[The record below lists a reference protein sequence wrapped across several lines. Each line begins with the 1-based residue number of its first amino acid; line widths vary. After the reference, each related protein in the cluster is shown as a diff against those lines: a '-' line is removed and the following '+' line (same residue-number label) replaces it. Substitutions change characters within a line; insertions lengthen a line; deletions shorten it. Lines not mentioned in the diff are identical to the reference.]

1 MKWRA
6 WLGLILGCSIEAA
19 AAGPASVP
27 DLKPDP
33 GLTPK
38 QVIEFQL
45 EVLRRND
52 ELADNRGI
60 ERAFRFA
67 SPNNRTVTGPL
78 QHFIQIINQ
87 PDYSALLH
95 SASYFVGQV
104 EVENDQARSIVTI
117 TTTADERVR
126 YVFILSRQ
134 SGGEYKGCWMT
145 DAVLPVQDQDDGLIH
160 A

>member
-1 MKWRA
+1 MA
-6 WLGLILGCSIEAA
+6 D
-19 AAGPASVP
+19 PASVP

-33 GLTPK
+33 ALTPK

-45 EVLRRND
+45 QVLQHND
-52 ELADNRGI
+52 ELAENRGI

-87 PDYSALLH
+87 PDYSALLN
-95 SASYFVGQV
+95 SASYLIGEV
-104 EVENDQARSIVTI
+104 EIENDQARSLVTI
-117 TTTADERVR
+117 KTAADKRVR

-145 DAVLPVQDQDDGLIH
+145 DAVLPVQDEEDDMIH

>member
-6 WLGLILGCSIEAA
+6 WLGLILGWSIEALA
-19 AAGPASVP
+19 DPASVP

-33 GLTPK
+33 ALTPQ

-45 EVLRRND
+45 QVLQHND
-52 ELADNRGI
+52 ELAENRGI

-87 PDYSALLH
+87 PDYSALLN
-95 SASYFVGQV
+95 SASYLVGEV
-104 EVENDQARSIVTI
+104 EIENDQARSLVTI
-117 TTTADERVR
+117 KTAADKRVR

-145 DAVLPVQDQDDGLIH
+145 DAVLPVQDEEDDMIH

>member
-1 MKWRA
+1 MKWQA
-6 WLGLILGCSIEAA
+6 WLGLILGWSIEAVA
-19 AAGPASVP
+19 DPASVP
-27 DLKPDP
+27 DLKPNP
-33 GLTPK
+33 ALTPK

-45 EVLRRND
+45 QVLQHND
-52 ELADNRGI
+52 ELAENRGI

-95 SASYFVGQV
+95 SASYLISQV
-104 EVENDQARSIVTI
+104 EIENDRARSIVTI

-134 SGGEYKGCWMT
+134 SGGEYQGCWMT
-145 DAVLPVQDQDDGLIH
+145 DAVLPVQDDQDDLIH
-160 A
+160 V

>member
-1 MKWRA
+1 MKWRV
-6 WLGLILGCSIEAA
+6 WLGLILGWSIEAVA
-19 AAGPASVP
+19 DPVLVP

-33 GLTPK
+33 ALTPK

-45 EVLRRND
+45 QVLQHND
-52 ELADNRGI
+52 ELAENRGI

-87 PDYSALLH
+87 PDYSALLN
-95 SASYFVGQV
+95 SASYLIGEV
-104 EVENDQARSIVTI
+104 EIENDQARSLVTI
-117 TTTADERVR
+117 KTAADKRVR

-134 SGGEYKGCWMT
+134 SGGEYKDCWMT
-145 DAVLPVQDQDDGLIH
+145 DAVLPVQDEEDDMIH

>member
-1 MKWRA
+1 MKWRV
-6 WLGLILGCSIEAA
+6 WLGLILGWSVGALA
-19 AAGPASVP
+19 DPTSVP

-33 GLTPK
+33 ALTPK

-45 EVLRRND
+45 QVLQHND
-52 ELADNRGI
+52 ELAENRGI

-87 PDYSALLH
+87 PSYSALLN
-95 SASYFVGQV
+95 SASYIIGQV
-104 EVENDQARSIVTI
+104 EIVNEQARSIVTI
-117 TTTADERVR
+117 TTAADERVR

-134 SGGEYKGCWMT
+134 SGSEYKDCWMT
-145 DAVLPVQDQDDGLIH
+145 DAVLPVQEDEDDLIH
-160 A
+160 V